1 MDDFD
6 FEKQREIMDKIIQ
19 LLQSEGCTVRQA
31 NHLLTL
37 CQNAI
42 NRTAPVQFV
51 PGFPYLF

>member
-6 FEKQREIMDKIIQ
+6 FEKQREIMNKIIQ

-51 PGFPYLF
+51 PGFPYPF